1 VVTVVVSL
9 LGRPEPVPGAAPAAV
24 PLPSTPGGA

>member
-1 VVTVVVSL
+1 VTVVVSL
-9 LGRPEPVPGAAPAAV
+9 LGRPEPVPGAALAAV